1 MDDAKACTGKHGN
14 WQLRDHGEV
23 EGNAVASLDPA
34 EIAEQCCELIDPGVK
49 FLIRDCLGSFC
60 FRLGHPDESSLVATG
75 SQVAIDAVVRSVEPT
90 ADEPLPKRRVAR
102 VQRRVP
108 IVIPREHIR
117 VFLEALR
124 KVLLT
129 EPFKDTRV
137 ACICL
142 PNKLWR
148 GLIVLL
154 LPPVNGNLGLGDE
167 CSLFFVRHCSITS
180 CV

>member
-1 MDDAKACTGKHGN
+1 EISQKC
-14 WQLRDHGEV
+14 GELVYPDV
-23 EGNAVASLDPA
+23 E
-34 EIAEQCCELIDPGVK
+34 
-49 FLIRDCLGSFC
+49 FLICDHLGIFC
-60 FRLGHPDESSLVATG
+60 FRLGHPDDSSLVAIG
-75 SQVAIDAVVRSVEPT
+75 CQMAIDAVVTSVEPT
-90 ADEPLPKRRVAR
+90 ADEPLPKRRVAS

-108 IVIPREHIR
+108 IVVPSEQIR

-129 EPFKDTRV
+129 EPIKDTRI

-154 LPPVNGNLGLGDE
+154 LPPVNGDLCFGDWY
-167 CSLFFVRHCSITS
+167 SLFFFRHCLITS